1 MSDLLPLKE
10 HIIYGPVRSRR
21 LGRSLGI
28 NLLPPGE
35 KWCTFDCLYCQYGL
49 TPSIEGALSEKRRNI
64 PSVENV
70 VQAVETAL
78 RELDEPPA
86 YLTFSGNGEPTLH
99 PDFPRIV
106 EAVRIL
112 RDRLVPDAKTALLS
126 NSSRT
131 GEAII
136 RAAISRLDRPILK
149 LDAGN
154 EIVFRSFSRP
164 RAEIRYDDIIA
175 GLEAMR
181 GITLQSLFCAGP
193 HGNLE
198 EDHIADWIDKVKQI
212 WPRDVQI
219 YTISRPVPT
228 KTLEQAPAAAML
240 GIRDRVQRAGIPAG
254 VF

>member
-28 NLLPPGE
+28 NLLPPNE

-49 TPSIEGALSEKRRNI
+49 TSGAQGGADENKRAVPSIEK
-64 PSVENV
+64 V
-70 VQAVETAL
+70 VQAVEAAL

-106 EAVRIL
+106 EAVRKL

-126 NSSRT
+126 NSSRA
-131 GEAII
+131 GEAAI

-154 EIVFRSFSRP
+154 EIVFRSFNRP
-164 RAEIRYDDIIA
+164 KAGIRYDDIIA

-181 GITLQSLFCAGP
+181 GITMQSLFCAGP
-193 HGNLE
+193 QGNLE
-198 EDHIADWIDKVKQI
+198 EAHIADWIDKVKQI
-212 WPRDVQI
+212 QPRDVQI

-228 KTLEQAPAAAML
+228 KALAQAPAAAML
-240 GIRDRVQRAGIPAG
+240 GIRDRLQRAGISAE